1 MTRAWYVWHAY
12 ELGSKLGALLVL
24 LFVAGLV
31 AYARFQISVPRLEA
45 DYALWR
51 IEKPNSSETDRFRA
65 ERRLIRLL
73 QHDDKDVA
81 AYAYRRLAER
91 LRAPGPAL
99 ARIDSLLQI
108 ALGARCTA
116 GGQGI
121 ELPALFIEALVT
133 ANADARARMHRT
145 LVFLGE
151 EQNPVPAAELR
162 DWSPSEGDSVTDLQ
176 RRIAQWRSYWRTVS
190 APRWADCPKRP

>member
-1 MTRAWYVWHAY
+1 MDLSVSPDIEVFWSYLIV
-12 ELGSKLGALLVL
+12 LVL
-24 LFVAGLV
+24 GVFVAYRQV
-31 AYARFQISVPRLEA
+31 ATRLEA

-73 QHDDKDVA
+73 EHDDKDVA

-145 LVFLGE
+145 VDISADKKVFVG
-151 EQNPVPAAELR
+151 
-162 DWSPSEGDSVTDLQ
+162 T
-176 RRIAQWRSYWRTVS
+176 I
-190 APRWADCPKRP
+190 